1 MKKVIM
7 KKQIVALLTVTALM
21 GCEDASNAIDQAQ
34 EAANAAVDG
43 MQEKVASLDLSQ
55 LDLEQFGEAADSA
68 EALATSL
75 QEAVNVD
82 FADMEALTEVQE
94 HVTNAYSCLVDATS
108 ESTADKLVNSMMAT
122 LGDEQAESLIERG
135 IEKAKAA
142 GQCVI

>member
-1 MKKVIM
+1 MR
-7 KKQIVALLTVTALM
+7 KQIAVLIAVAALA
-21 GCEDASNAIDQAQ
+21 GCEDASKAIDQAQ

-43 MQEKVASLDLSQ
+43 MQEKMASLDLSQ

-68 EALATSL
+68 EALAASL

-94 HVTNAYSCLVDATS
+94 HVANAYSCLVDATS